1 MGRKDK
7 FTVDYFP
14 HNCTNGKTIF
24 ILESRFGN
32 NGYAVWFKTLELL
45 GSSNNH
51 FIDCRNTTDW
61 EFMSA
66 KMQIEP
72 DRLQQIYNLLANL
85 KAIDQDLWEHKIIW
99 SQKFID
105 NLEDVYSRR
114 TNICMNKSDIC
125 KHLLIKCGQKSI
137 NKKINV
143 SRNSQTKLNYTK
155 QKKTI
160 VLSRTKFKIPTKEE
174 ITEYA
179 NEQKIPITI
188 AADCYYYYDKIGWTV
203 GKDQKPMVSWKSA
216 LSGWWNRE
224 KRKANINEDYYIPR
238 YSRGDYIGDNMK
250 SIGDIL
256 KGKES

>member
-14 HNCTNGKTIF
+14 HNCNHGKTIF
-24 ILESRFGN
+24 ILETRFGN

-66 KMQIEP
+66 KMQVEP

-114 TNICMNKSDIC
+114 TSICMNKDSLC
-125 KHLLIKCGQKSI
+125 KHLSIKCKRKSANRRI
-137 NKKINV
+137 DV
-143 SRNSQTKLNYTK
+143 SRNTQTKLNNTK
-155 QKKTI
+155 LNNTK
-160 VLSRTKFKIPTKEE
+160 VLSNTKFKIPTKAEF
-174 ITEYA
+174 IKYA
-179 NEQKIPITI
+179 DEKKIPRSI
-188 AADCYYYYDKIGWTV
+188 AGDCYYYYDKIGWTI
-203 GKDQKPMVSWKSA
+203 GKDQKPMVNWKSA

-224 KRKANINEDYYIPR
+224 KNK
-238 YSRGDYIGDNMK
+238 
-250 SIGDIL
+250 L
-256 KGKES
+256 